1 MTNEQR
7 DNSGAIF
14 TNTRKEKDAHPDW
27 TGSAMIDGRE
37 YWVSGWTKQGRNGE
51 FYSLA
56 FKPKDAQHQK
66 PAPAPQRRPPPTTSR
81 LPIKRDM
88 DDDIPFLPEFR

>member
-1 MTNEQR
+1 MSNEQR

-14 TNTRKEKDAHPDW
+14 TNTRKEKDSHPDW

-37 YWVSGWTKQGRNGE
+37 YWVSGWTKQGRGGE

-56 FKPKDAQHQK
+56 FKPKEAQQQK
-66 PAPAPQRRPPPTTSR
+66 PSPAPQRKPHPTTSR

-88 DDDIPFLPEFR
+88 DDEIPF